1 MVSLLFCVLI
11 CTTCK
16 GLVVASATNVMAS
29 AASVKN
35 HSQSLG
41 VLMPEDYQIYN
52 ISNIINDIKSW

>member
-1 MVSLLFCVLI
+1 MVSLLFCILI

>member
-1 MVSLLFCVLI
+1 V
-11 CTTCK
+11 
-16 GLVVASATNVMAS
+16 VVASATNVMAS

-41 VLMPEDYQIYN
+41 VLMPEDRLYYQIFN